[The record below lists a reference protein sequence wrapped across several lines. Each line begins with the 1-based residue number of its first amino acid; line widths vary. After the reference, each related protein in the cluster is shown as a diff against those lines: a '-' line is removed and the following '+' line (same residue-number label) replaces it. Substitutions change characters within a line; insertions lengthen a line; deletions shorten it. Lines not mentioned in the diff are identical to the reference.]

1 MNTDITPFQIA
12 IPESDLDDLRTRL
25 EHTRWPESE
34 VVDDWTQGIPLSY
47 LKEVCDYWKTSY
59 NWRTVEKRLNALPQ
73 YTTKIDGLDVY
84 FIHIRSSNE
93 DARPLLL
100 THGWPGSV
108 IEFLKVI
115 GPLTEPVQYGA
126 SEAESFHLV
135 IPALPGFGF
144 SEKPSKTGWSVD
156 KIARAWSELMLR
168 LGYTKY
174 LAQGGDWGAAIT
186 ASIGAQDPEHCIG
199 LHTNM
204 PVVAPSGELLE
215 NLTTLEEDALR
226 ARQFYQDWD
235 SGYSKQQ
242 STRPQ
247 TLGYS
252 LVDSAAGQAA
262 WILEKFYQWTDCNG
276 HPENVLSRD
285 ELLDNVMLY
294 WLTASGASSARIYWE
309 SFASG
314 SNDNVNVPS
323 GCSIFPKEIFKASQR
338 WVETRFKDLRYFNVL
353 DTGGHFAAFE
363 QPELYVQE
371 VRACFQKMS

>member
-144 SEKPSKTGWSVD
+144 SEEPSKTGWSVD

-285 ELLDNVMLY
+285 ELLNNVMLY

>member
-1 MNTDITPFQIA
+1 MNTDITPFHIA

-47 LKEVCDYWKTSY
+47 LKDVCDYWKTSY
-59 NWRTVEKRLNALPQ
+59 DWRAVEKRLNALPQ

-115 GPLTEPVQYGA
+115 GPLTERVQHGA
-126 SEAESFHLV
+126 SEADSFHLV

-215 NLTTLEEDALR
+215 NLTTLEEDARR
-226 ARQFYQDWD
+226 ARQFYQAWD
-235 SGYSKQQ
+235 SGYSNQQ

-314 SNDNVNVPS
+314 SNENVNVPS
-323 GCSIFPKEIFKASQR
+323 GCSIFPMEIFKASQR

-363 QPELYVQE
+363 QPELSVQE
-371 VRACFQKMS
+371 LRACFQKMS

>member
-226 ARQFYQDWD
+226 ARQF
-235 SGYSKQQ
+235 
-242 STRPQ
+242 P
-247 TLGYS
+247 
-252 LVDSAAGQAA
+252 
-262 WILEKFYQWTDCNG
+262 
-276 HPENVLSRD
+276 
-285 ELLDNVMLY
+285 LD
-294 WLTASGASSARIYWE
+294 R
-309 SFASG
+309 
-314 SNDNVNVPS
+314 
-323 GCSIFPKEIFKASQR
+323 R
-338 WVETRFKDLRYFNVL
+338 
-353 DTGGHFAAFE
+353 
-363 QPELYVQE
+363 
-371 VRACFQKMS
+371 

>member
-115 GPLTEPVQYGA
+115 GPLTEPAQHGA

-204 PVVAPSGELLE
+204 PVVAPSGELLK

-276 HPENVLSRD
+276 HPENVLSRE

>member
-115 GPLTEPVQYGA
+115 GPLTEPVQHGA

-314 SNDNVNVPS
+314 SNENVNVPS

>member
-47 LKEVCDYWKTSY
+47 LKDVCDYWKTSY
-59 NWRTVEKRLNALPQ
+59 DWRAVEKRLNALPQ

-309 SFASG
+309 SFSSG

>member
-12 IPESDLDDLRTRL
+12 IPESDLDDQPTRL

-34 VVDDWTQGIPLSY
+34 LVDDWTQGIPLSY

-371 VRACFQKMS
+371 LRACFQKMR

>member
-285 ELLDNVMLY
+285 ELLNNVMLY

>member
-100 THGWPGSV
+100 KHGWPGSV

-115 GPLTEPVQYGA
+115 GPLTEPAQHGA
-126 SEAESFHLV
+126 SKAESFHLV

-371 VRACFQKMS
+371 LRACFQKMS

>member
-262 WILEKFYQWTDCNG
+262 WILEKFYQWTDCKG

>member
-115 GPLTEPVQYGA
+115 GPLTEPDQHSA
-126 SEAESFHLV
+126 SDAESFHLV

-144 SEKPSKTGWSVD
+144 SGKPSKTGWSVD

-314 SNDNVNVPS
+314 SSDNVNVPS

-371 VRACFQKMS
+371 LRACFQKMS